1 MIDVS
6 SLTHLQ
12 AAILLLID
20 RRGSAGRRVCELV
33 REIDA
38 DERSIRRI
46 LSHLTS
52 LGLVVRI
59 VGDAHR
65 FLTPESVTR
74 TPESVTRT
82 PESATRT
89 PESATRTP
97 ESPSFSPFCV
107 ESVQENINS
116 NIKKKER
123 VSSQW

>member
-59 VGDAHR
+59 VGDAPR
-65 FLTPESVTR
+65 FLTPESATL
-74 TPESVTRT
+74 T
-82 PESATRT
+82 PESATLT
-89 PESATRTP
+89 PQSATLTP
-97 ESPSFSPFCV
+97 QSPSFSPVCV
-107 ESVQENINS
+107 ESVNSSESIN
-116 NIKKKER
+116 
-123 VSSQW
+123 VT